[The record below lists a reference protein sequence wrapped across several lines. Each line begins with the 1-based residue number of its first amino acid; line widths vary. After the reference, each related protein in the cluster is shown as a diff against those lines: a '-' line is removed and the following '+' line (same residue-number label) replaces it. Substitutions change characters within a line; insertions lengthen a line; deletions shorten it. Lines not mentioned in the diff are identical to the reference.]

1 MGQSRSSRFKLI
13 TMAAV
18 VALVVAALIVGGVLE
33 AMDTNTVLVINGTC
47 QQVLDA
53 GYTFGSAGLV
63 KPWDPTQIEVKAL
76 MATSIMVVLR
86 CTIIP
91 PLVATRFAHLVG
103 DKQVK
108 ICNYIFETITTTT
121 ALAIFTWAGIW
132 GLMFSPGS
140 YYPASPE
147 KVRLLTIAGGL
158 SSTIISFS
166 YLIEM
171 IVDTTMRYEL
181 RLHHALTIM
190 LILWGTPAISIA
202 AFSPRYA
209 RMMYALFLFM
219 ITEQNVFLGMVGYYS
234 GVKRVWMYKAS
245 AWFYL
250 ISRVAIT
257 ILCIVSFVQLSV
269 SDDDKD
275 MFGNQHNS
283 TIVFGWWAFYLPGV
297 LVLGAVQIVSTQSLF
312 GIARKI
318 EKDNQV
324 KGANNENVGSSS
336 HINID
341 IAVCTEEQD
350 TEEQEK
356 DLGGMGAASTSG
368 LSKGAAGARYTVL

>member
-1 MGQSRSSRFKLI
+1 M
-13 TMAAV
+13 V
-18 VALVVAALIVGGVLE
+18 
-33 AMDTNTVLVINGTC
+33 
-47 QQVLDA
+47 
-53 GYTFGSAGLV
+53 
-63 KPWDPTQIEVKAL
+63 
-76 MATSIMVVLR
+76 TSIMVVLR

-91 PLVATRFAHLVG
+91 PLVATRFAHLVE

-121 ALAIFTWAGIW
+121 ALAIFTWAGVW

-140 YYPASPE
+140 YYPASPGN
-147 KVRLLTIAGGL
+147 VRLLTIAGGL
-158 SSTIISFS
+158 SNTIISFS

-190 LILWGTPAISIA
+190 LILWGTPAMSIA

-234 GVKRVWMYKAS
+234 GLKRAWMYKAS

-283 TIVFGWWAFYLPGV
+283 AIVFGLWAFYLPGV
-297 LVLGAVQIVSTQSLF
+297 LVLGAVQIVSAQSLF

-318 EKDNQV
+318 EKDNQM
-324 KGANNENVGSSS
+324 KGNNNENVG
-336 HINID
+336 
-341 IAVCTEEQD
+341 ALTGG
-350 TEEQEK
+350 QEK
-356 DLGGMGAASTSG
+356 DLGGLGTASTSD
-368 LSKGAAGARYTVL
+368 LSEVDTGARYTVL